1 MICSKQNQLQYK
13 DKTRIIK
20 SGYIWDIWDI
30 FTFIVYVR
38 MDIFIHKCWKID
50 WEKELS
56 LSLSPLTDIVTVWV
70 GYIQIYLDY
79 K

>member
-1 MICSKQNQLQYK
+1 
-13 DKTRIIK
+13 
-20 SGYIWDIWDI
+20 
-30 FTFIVYVR
+30 

-79 K
+79 KYKLYGWHKARRRGTGKKFWIFTENYFLTQGIK